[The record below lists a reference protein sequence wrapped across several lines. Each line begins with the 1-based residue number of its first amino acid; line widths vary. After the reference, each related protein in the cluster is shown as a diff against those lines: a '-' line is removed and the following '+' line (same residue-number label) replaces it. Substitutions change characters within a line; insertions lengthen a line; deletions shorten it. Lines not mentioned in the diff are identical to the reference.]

1 MDTTGASIWIVL
13 LIVAAAGAIGGA
25 VNAYL
30 TDNGFVFPKHETL
43 DGTVII
49 RPGFVGSMSIGAV
62 AAVASWGLY
71 GPFASATII
80 GGPPIPADAGP
91 SLAMSGF
98 VGALLV
104 GAGGGRWLT
113 DHVDKQMLKATAVRA
128 ATTKDAGA
136 SAQIAIARPAQALK
150 VARSL

>member
-1 MDTTGASIWIVL
+1 MDTTGASIWFVL
-13 LIVAAAGAIGGA
+13 LIVAAAGAVGGA

-30 TDNGFVFPKHETL
+30 TDNGFVFPKHEML
-43 DGTVII
+43 DTTVII
-49 RPGFVGSMSIGAV
+49 RPGFMGSMSVGAV

-80 GGPPIPADAGP
+80 GGMIGGGAAP
-91 SLAMSGF
+91 SLTLSGMI
-98 VGALLV
+98 GALLV

-113 DHVDKQMLKATAVRA
+113 DHVDKQMLKATAVKA
-128 ATTKDAGA
+128 ATANPGA
-136 SAQIAIARPAQALK
+136 SAQIAIARPAQALH